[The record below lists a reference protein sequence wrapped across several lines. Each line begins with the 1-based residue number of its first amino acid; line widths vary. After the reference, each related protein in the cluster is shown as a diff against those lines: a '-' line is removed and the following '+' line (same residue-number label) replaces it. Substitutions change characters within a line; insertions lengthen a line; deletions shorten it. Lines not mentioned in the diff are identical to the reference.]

1 VLHRA
6 AAIVVLLAGLCGVA
20 KAQNS
25 TPSVDVTGTRV
36 SLIPPAGFELADRF
50 PGFVG
55 PNGVS
60 VQVTE
65 IAGPF
70 KAVSEGFS
78 NPELA
83 SKQGMTIVAPP
94 HAITLADGT
103 PALWIHLRQD
113 YRGESYL
120 KWVVVWGNASASV
133 LLVGT
138 VPKRYESGAEAMF
151 RQSFMT
157 ARWKPAPPSAPID
170 VAGLPFLLRPAPG
183 WQFVMRTGATV
194 TVGLAGTRLPD
205 KTGAPML
212 IAAAST
218 EMVPA
223 PNLAATAVGLFKS
236 ITPDLYRDR
245 VMRTNR
251 PTRIAGKPAHEL
263 VGTALHHAGY
273 PIALYL
279 VVVADGVGHLQLVG
293 ICRLDEESNY
303 FPAFREMVGNLSLL
317 SR

>member
-1 VLHRA
+1 MLHRA
-6 AAIVVLLAGLCGVA
+6 AAILVLLAGLSEVPQV
-20 KAQNS
+20 QNR
-25 TPSVDVTGTRV
+25 TPPVDVTGTRV
-36 SLIPPAGFELADRF
+36 SMVPPADFELADRF

-55 PNGVS
+55 PNGTS
-60 VQVTE
+60 IQVTE

-70 KAVSEGFS
+70 KEVSEGFA

-83 SKQGMTIVAPP
+83 RKRGMTIVAPP

-103 PALWIHLRQD
+103 PALWIHLQQD
-113 YRGESYL
+113 YGGEPYL

-133 LLVGT
+133 LLVAT
-138 VPKRYESGAEAMF
+138 VPKGYASGAEAMF

-157 ARWKPAPPSAPID
+157 ARWKPAPPSAAID
-170 VAGLPFLLRPAPG
+170 VAGSPFLLRPAPG
-183 WQFVMRTGATV
+183 WEFVMRTGATV
-194 TVGLAGTRLPD
+194 GVGLAGTRLPD
-205 KTGAPML
+205 KTGAPLL

-245 VMRTNR
+245 VVRTNG

-273 PIALYL
+273 PVALYL

-293 ICRLDEESNY
+293 ICRLDAESKY